1 MLSLESIFLWV
12 FGPPH
17 STLSAL
23 LILMVLDLVTRG
35 LVRLIRPKSR
45 AERISRTLLKKLL
58 LWMLLTAAHQID
70 QVLGQD
76 QSLRNAVTYI
86 LLGNELFSIVEQMG
100 RAGVP
105 IPEPIRRTIQALRAG
120 EGEGKEKT
128 RA

>member
-1 MLSLESIFLWV
+1 MLSLEHIFLWV
-12 FGPPH
+12 FGPSHP
-17 STLSAL
+17 TLSAL
-23 LILMVLDLVTRG
+23 LILMVLDLLTRG
-35 LVRLIRPKSR
+35 LVRLIRPKIR
-45 AERISRTLLKKLL
+45 AEWISRTLLKKLL

-120 EGEGKEKT
+120 EGKEKT

>member
-1 MLSLESIFLWV
+1 MLSVENIFLWV
-12 FGPPH
+12 LGPAHP
-17 STLSAL
+17 TLSAL
-23 LILMVLDLVTRG
+23 FILMVLDLLTRV
-35 LVRLIRPKSR
+35 LVHFIRPKSR
-45 AERISRTLLKKLL
+45 AEKASRTLLKKLL

-86 LLGNELFSIVEQMG
+86 LLGNELFSIVEQMA

-105 IPEPIRRTIQALRAG
+105 IPEPLRRTIQALRAG
-120 EGEGKEKT
+120 EGEAKEKT